1 MPTAAR
7 LNAAITGMIELSIVN
22 IDPNRIVIVAP
33 VVEVCVVSQ

>member
-7 LNAAITGMIELSIVN
+7 LNATTTGMTEGSMVN
-22 IDPNRIVIVAP
+22 MDPNRIVIVAP